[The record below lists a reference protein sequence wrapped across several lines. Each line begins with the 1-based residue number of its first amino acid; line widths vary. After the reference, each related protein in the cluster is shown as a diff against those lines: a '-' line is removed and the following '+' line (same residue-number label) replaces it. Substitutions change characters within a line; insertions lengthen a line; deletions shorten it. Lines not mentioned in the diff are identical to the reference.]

1 MTVRVVVLMNL
12 QKVVQF
18 VLIEKNKVIMA
29 AFKKDGTPIS
39 THSLGIR

>member
-1 MTVRVVVLMNL
+1 MTAMVVVPMNL
-12 QKVVQF
+12 QKAVQF
-18 VLIEKNKVIMA
+18 VLIEKNKVIMV